1 MGTTTMTNP
10 TPARPAKKT
19 GASRNSKLISASLA
33 VATGVGVAGM
43 VAVRMAQ
50 DVSAQDAVS
59 SSSATQGQDSGVT
72 TSSDGYTKAQLDAY
86 AQVLNSEA
94 LRLQDYRDK
103 LVAVS
108 NTPQSGN
115 AQAAALPAKPPAK
128 PKVAKPIPAQ
138 QVKAQPAPQSK
149 SKTS

>member
-1 MGTTTMTNP
+1 MTNP

-50 DVSAQDAVS
+50 DVSAQDAAS
-59 SSSATQGQDSGVT
+59 TSSATQGQDSGVT

-86 AQVLNSEA
+86 AQALNSEA

-115 AQAAALPAKPPAK
+115 AQTAALPAKPPAK
-128 PKVAKPIPAQ
+128 PQVVKPAPAP
-138 QVKAQPAPQSK
+138 QVKAQPAPQSQSK
-149 SKTS
+149 SS